1 MSFSRPPLLS
11 GKPPEATVTGQTDRD
26 QFEGNFERNQA
37 RLSDQLLVDI
47 TISGAGQPPPT
58 RERAQVALENADKKV
73 KSKPDDLDARLARA
87 MANFRLGEN
96 QKALDDFQVV
106 TGKNPDAISAN
117 MTLPE
122 LFRWRQE
129 RSTVVFPAGFAPPEL
144 TADWL

>member
-1 MSFSRPPLLS
+1 M
-11 GKPPEATVTGQTDRD
+11 QTRRSSPSPTTSTH
-26 QFEGNFERNQA
+26 GW
-37 RLSDQLLVDI
+37 LVPWRI
-47 TISGAGQPPPT
+47 FVWGRI
-58 RERAQVALENADKKV
+58 E
-73 KSKPDDLDARLARA
+73 
-87 MANFRLGEN
+87 
-96 QKALDDFQVV
+96 KALDDFQVV